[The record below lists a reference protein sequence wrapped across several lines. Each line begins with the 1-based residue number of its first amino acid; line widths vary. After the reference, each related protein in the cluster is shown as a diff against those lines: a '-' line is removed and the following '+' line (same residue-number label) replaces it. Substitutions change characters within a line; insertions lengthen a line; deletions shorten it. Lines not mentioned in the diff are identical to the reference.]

1 MQKLAQGIPIGNGSY
16 SDTTRGVDSATTIK
30 NPILGGLNSMSGQSY
45 FANLIP
51 KAIGFLFVAGSLAF
65 FFMFI
70 WGAISWI
77 LSGGDKAHVE
87 AAKSRITNAL
97 IGFVLMI
104 AVFAIVRL
112 FESFFGINILL
123 IDIGPLVIQ

>member
-1 MQKLAQGIPIGNGSY
+1 MQKLAQGIPIGNGPY
-16 SDTTRGVDSATTIK
+16 SDTTRGVDSVTTIK
-30 NPILGGLNSMSGQSY
+30 NPILGELNSMDGQTY

-51 KAIGFLFVAGSLAF
+51 KAIGFLFVAGSIIF

-87 AAKSRITNAL
+87 NSKGRITNAL

-104 AVFAIVRL
+104 GVFAIVRL